1 MKKAL
6 EGKVVSVKQ
15 QNTVVVEVSRK
26 TPHPLYKKLLTSTKR
41 YQVDTDGKT
50 VELGD
55 RVKIGGTRQLSKS
68 KSFKIVEVMK

>member
-1 MKKAL
+1 MKAL

-26 TPHPLYKKLLTSTKR
+26 TPHPLYKKLVTSTKR

-50 VELGD
+50 VVLD
-55 RVKIGGTRQLSKS
+55 DKVKITGTRHVSKT
-68 KSFKIVEVMK
+68 KSFKVMEVMK